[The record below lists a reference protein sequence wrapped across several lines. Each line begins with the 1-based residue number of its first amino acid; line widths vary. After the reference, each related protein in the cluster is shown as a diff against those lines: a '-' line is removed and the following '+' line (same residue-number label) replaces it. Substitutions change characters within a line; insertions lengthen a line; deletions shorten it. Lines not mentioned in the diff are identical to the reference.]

1 MRRRQ
6 NRSRVCSRPQV
17 ENWHFWLCLRLQ
29 NPKELKYFG
38 FYCFSLQFGEWAP
51 WAAAVRAHKKND
63 RSFKRRIQFHIKKSE
78 WYILVVVVVVVW
90 KKNSKR
96 EFHTLE
102 LKRRFSPRTFSLFL
116 FMLKRCCS
124 FHSMSEEKNF
134 YFNFV
139 SAEVR
144 EIRSS
149 ICVCVFVC
157 IVVATKRVESRAF
170 DTKAMQFS
178 SLRFISI
185 W

>member
-1 MRRRQ
+1 
-6 NRSRVCSRPQV
+6 
-17 ENWHFWLCLRLQ
+17 
-29 NPKELKYFG
+29 
-38 FYCFSLQFGEWAP
+38 
-51 WAAAVRAHKKND
+51 
-63 RSFKRRIQFHIKKSE
+63 
-78 WYILVVVVVVVW
+78 
-90 KKNSKR
+90 
-96 EFHTLE
+96 
-102 LKRRFSPRTFSLFL
+102 
-116 FMLKRCCS
+116 
-124 FHSMSEEKNF
+124 MSEEKNF

-185 W
+185 